1 MPVSSIVRPR
11 MPPSLHIHHLKPADA
26 LFEDINVL
34 LIAIASLATA
44 ATLRVD
50 GKAAF
55 DTGDYVTIE
64 GRHLD
69 VRLRLPVHGPVE
81 AAVASRKPDL
91 IELSELPGRDHERSY
106 STKTGGFAN
115 YVDTLFLP
123 FLVSYFQRHRA
134 QVEAKHKPNRLA
146 WPSSWQMGWALR
158 NAASHG
164 GVAFERPSQKPVA
177 WRGLSF
183 GPLDEP
189 AKSILK
195 LLNGADIL
203 LLLLE
208 MDKNRV

>member
-1 MPVSSIVRPR
+1 
-11 MPPSLHIHHLKPADA
+11 MPPSLHIHQLKPTDA

-34 LIAIASLATA
+34 LIAVASLATA

-50 GKAAF
+50 GKAVFGA
-55 DTGDYVTIE
+55 GDYVTIE

-69 VRLRLPVHGPVE
+69 IRVRLPLHGPVE
-81 AAVASRKPDL
+81 AAIANRKPDL
-91 IELSELPGRDHERSY
+91 IELSELTGRDPERSY

-115 YVDTLFLP
+115 NVDALFLP

-134 QVEAKHKPNRLA
+134 EVEAKHKPDRLA
-146 WPSSWQMGWALR
+146 WPPSWQMGWALR

-164 GVAFERPSQKPVA
+164 GVAFERRCQKPVA

-183 GPLDEP
+183 GPSDEP
-189 AKSILK
+189 AKSLLK
-195 LLNGADIL
+195 LLNAADTL

-208 MDKNRV
+208 MDKDRV